1 MAPGGLVEMR
11 VSWPGHPRYLKK
23 REGRTRLAQGSAITR
38 RGLKAQLAFPHWN
51 LGLGS
56 SAFRLEYGHPIPTMR
71 TLCLHETFCYIS
83 NQSKG
88 SL

>member
-1 MAPGGLVEMR
+1 MAPGGLVEVR

-38 RGLKAQLAFPHWN
+38 RGLKAQLAFPHGN

-56 SAFRLEYGHPIPTMR
+56 SAFGLEYGHPIPTMTR
-71 TLCLHETFCYIS
+71 HFAIS
-83 NQSKG
+83 QI
-88 SL
+88 SLREVYDAT